1 MKARRIICIAL
12 VAVSVTAFVSCS
24 DAIYATIETAIKTS
38 TNTLSLLLT
47 VTDIVV
53 PPPGGTYYVS
63 AGAVFLG
70 TLVNGT
76 VTWTPNVNDNT
87 RPLNPSGYV
96 CNALTQF
103 SVDGRLYGGFVTGPG
118 AVALY
123 RSDTSLSFNG
133 THGTLITSTVSPGEQ
148 VTYLKSANGILF
160 MGGATFPTGATQYV
174 YELDYSA
181 DGTTWNPA
189 IASPLAYPVSG
200 VGYDFVHTVYWASSG
215 SNLYKGSSPS
225 TLALVGNPSGADPI
239 LGLFV
244 DSANGRVFLTMKT
257 SGIYFSSDGATW
269 AHIGADLNGSAQMAY
284 LCAAG
289 PVDPGNNI
297 YLVGADGFGYYTLNF
312 GAGSWSR
319 FGDTTILLYTSSVS
333 RIVFDG
339 PNSNVLMGTNLNGLW
354 RGVFDSTGALASGQS
369 WTHE

>member
-1 MKARRIICIAL
+1 
-12 VAVSVTAFVSCS
+12 
-24 DAIYATIETAIKTS
+24 
-38 TNTLSLLLT
+38 
-47 VTDIVV
+47 
-53 PPPGGTYYVS
+53 
-63 AGAVFLG
+63 
-70 TLVNGT
+70 
-76 VTWTPNVNDNT
+76 
-87 RPLNPSGYV
+87 
-96 CNALTQF
+96 
-103 SVDGRLYGGFVTGPG
+103 
-118 AVALY
+118 
-123 RSDTSLSFNG
+123 
-133 THGTLITSTVSPGEQ
+133 
-148 VTYLKSANGILF
+148 
-160 MGGATFPTGATQYV
+160 
-174 YELDYSA
+174 
-181 DGTTWNPA
+181 
-189 IASPLAYPVSG
+189 
-200 VGYDFVHTVYWASSG
+200 
-215 SNLYKGSSPS
+215 
-225 TLALVGNPSGADPI
+225 
-239 LGLFV
+239 
-244 DSANGRVFLTMKT
+244 MKT